1 MSGFFEALKN
11 FKPTAPKKHYLTFGE
26 TKIEVNVKQY
36 LEVINAGIE
45 NFEYKDGKI
54 LRKIRVPAEQ
64 RQPILQKESKGVK
77 FYKQNPF
84 WVKSVGKEGYTW
96 QIK

>member
-1 MSGFFEALKN
+1 MPGFFDALKN
-11 FKPTAPKKHYLTFGE
+11 FKPRPKKIHTV
-26 TKIEVNVKQY
+26 TIEGQSLVVSLERY
-36 LEVINAGIE
+36 LEITRAGEE
-45 NFEYKDGKI
+45 NYTWKNGEVVKKKRI
-54 LRKIRVPAEQ
+54 PAEQ